1 MIGNKLKGSDNVRER
16 PYAITIMD
24 RQGRIY
30 FLTEE
35 LTPDIWSKKEGS
47 RKSSSQIRFFFR
59 KRTEDVCLHSIKLFQ
74 TTELARDFW
83 MNNFENSKTT
93 IDNLCKYYDLKSLSI
108 SKILLI
114 KKEEEP
120 L

>member
-1 MIGNKLKGSDNVRER
+1 MRER

-24 RQGRIY
+24 KQGKVY

-35 LTPDIWSKKEGS
+35 LLTDIWSKKEGGK
-47 RKSSSQIRFFFR
+47 KSNSKIRFFFR
-59 KRTEDVCLHSIKLFQ
+59 KRTEDVCLHNIKLFQ

-83 MNNFENSKTT
+83 MNNFESNKKTM
-93 IDNLCKYYDLKSLSI
+93 DNLYRYYNLNSLSI
-108 SKILLI
+108 CKIVLI
-114 KKEEEP
+114 KKEEES

>member
-1 MIGNKLKGSDNVRER
+1 MRER

-24 RQGRIY
+24 KQGRVY

-35 LTPDIWSKKEGS
+35 LAPDIWSKKEES
-47 RKSSSQIRFFFR
+47 KKSSSKIRFFFR
-59 KRTEDVCLHSIKLFQ
+59 KRTEDICLHNIKLFQ
-74 TTELARDFW
+74 TTELARKFW
-83 MNNFENSKTT
+83 MNNFENNKMT
-93 IDNLCKYYDLKSLSI
+93 IDNLCRYYDLKSLSI

>member
-1 MIGNKLKGSDNVRER
+1 MRER

-24 RQGRIY
+24 KQGKVY

-35 LTPDIWSKKEGS
+35 LLTDIWSKKEGS
-47 RKSSSQIRFFFR
+47 KKSNSKIRFFFR
-59 KRTEDVCLHSIKLFQ
+59 KRTEDVCLHNIKLFQ

-83 MNNFENSKTT
+83 MNNFESNKKTM
-93 IDNLCKYYDLKSLSI
+93 DNLYRYYNLNSLSI
-108 SKILLI
+108 CKIVLI
-114 KKEEEP
+114 KKEEES